1 MTRLTCPELRRATF
15 AVTVVALAVFSAI
28 GKAGPSVFPTGTTI
42 YDPAKAWSGFTV
54 LSPLQGQA
62 VLVIDMNG
70 KVVKQWDG
78 FNNSA
83 GGPAR
88 VLPNGDVIAANGAR
102 QGRQE
107 SVELVQRDFDGK
119 TIWNFD
125 HNEELPT
132 NDGKTIWSLRQHHDW
147 QREDFPAGYYSPESS
162 PARSGANTLILTHT
176 DRRVAAIAGDVLLGD
191 DRLIEVSP
199 TGQILWQ
206 WIAGDHIDE
215 LGFDTT
221 ARASIRGARA
231 GGARGDGAR
240 AGGGPRGG
248 GPATGAPAFDWLH
261 INSATYV
268 GPNRW
273 FEAGDRRFAPN
284 NVIISSREASLL
296 AIVAR
301 DGSIVWRLGPNFLE
315 SDALR
320 AIGQI
325 IGQHHA
331 HLIPKGLPG
340 AGNLMVFDNG
350 GASGYGPPSG
360 MAPRGTGVFA
370 RPSSRVLEIDPVS
383 LKLVWS
389 YTAGAQFFSTNISG
403 AQRLPNGNTLITE
416 GAGGR
421 VFEVTSDRQIVWEW
435 MNAPAAGTRTPAT
448 VYRAYRIPYSWLA
461 QLPRP
466 QEKAVTPPANGDF
479 RVP

>member
-1 MTRLTCPELRRATF
+1 VTRLTCPELRRATF

-199 TGQILWQ
+199 TGQVLWQ

-389 YTAGAQFFSTNISG
+389 YTGGAQFFSTNISG

-479 RVP
+479 KVP

>member
-1 MTRLTCPELRRATF
+1 MTRLTCPELRRGTF

-479 RVP
+479 KVP